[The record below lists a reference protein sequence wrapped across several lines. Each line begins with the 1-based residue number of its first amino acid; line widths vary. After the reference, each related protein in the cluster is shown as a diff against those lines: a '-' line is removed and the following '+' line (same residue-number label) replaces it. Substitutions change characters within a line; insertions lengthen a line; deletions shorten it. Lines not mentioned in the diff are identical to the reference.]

1 MDSFLK
7 EHLDVIDEIIQKRS
21 VRAKI
26 EVLLSLDKRIA
37 GLSSRAVAN
46 VIDEMLHDLQ
56 TELDT
61 GR

>member
-26 EVLLSLDKRIA
+26 EVLLSLDQRIA

-56 TELDT
+56 TELDA
-61 GR
+61 RR